1 MNLHLF
7 TNTLAG
13 NVAPGVE
20 TPYRG
25 YEGIEPVPVGEI
37 ARATCDRPLK
47 TPIEA
52 MDFDGATYEPDKD
65 QKRLGTLLIRVY
77 NVLKDGQPHTL
88 PELVLKCG
96 GSETG
101 VSSKLRDLRKAR
113 FGGHTI
119 EATRKHGGTWT
130 YRLVLEAV

>member
-7 TNTLAG
+7 TNTD
-13 NVAPGVE
+13 E
-20 TPYRG
+20 RG
-25 YEGIEPVPVGEI
+25 IIRTTLVPEPL
-37 ARATCDRPLK
+37 T
-47 TPIEA
+47 TPIET
-52 MDFDGATYEPDKD
+52 MQFDGATYEPDKD

-130 YRLVLEAV
+130 YKLLRSA